1 VSPTTLHLPS
11 HDDHL
16 RVGELPDL
24 PALEP
29 SLDGFEQVVRHIRDH
44 LPNAKTAAQRDAE
57 ILNNEHAIRR
67 WMEGI

>member
-1 VSPTTLHLPS
+1 MSPTTLHLPS

-16 RVGELPDL
+16 RVSELPDL

-29 SLDGFEQVVRHIRDH
+29 SLDGFEQVVRHIRNH
-44 LPNAKTAAQRDAE
+44 LPNAKTTAQRDAE